1 MTRQT
6 RRLRM
11 SLIALSLVQD
21 ETDAVPRQ
29 VCIFYR
35 GW

>member
-1 MTRQT
+1 
-6 RRLRM
+6 M

-21 ETDAVPRQ
+21 EIYTALPQ
-29 VCIFYR
+29 VCSFYR